1 MKKVT
6 VKFNFSS
13 IIWGIILVAAGVI
26 FALNSLE
33 ITNVDI
39 FFKGWWTLFI
49 IIPCTVSLVT
59 DRYLENVAGN
69 LCGIAIGVF
78 LLLCA
83 RGILEYSMIWKL
95 LLPAFIVIAG
105 LKMLFGG
112 IFSRKYIESDD
123 DFDDDNDDEDDNDDD
138 DEENNGEDDGEGELV
153 NTPKRT
159 RHIHRTSAVFSVRN
173 VNFDGSVFDAAA
185 INVIFG
191 GVQLDLRKAIIEGD
205 CKIHSNC
212 IFGGVTI
219 LVPENVNVKINDSSI
234 FGGSVNKTRH
244 HKGAPTIYIH
254 NNTIFGGITVK
265 E

>member
-59 DRYLENVAGN
+59 DRHLENVTGN
-69 LCGIAIGVF
+69 LFGIAIGVF

-112 IFSRKYIESDD
+112 IFSRKYIER
-123 DFDDDNDDEDDNDDD
+123 DDNFDDD
-138 DEENNGEDDGEGELV
+138 DEEDDEEDDDEEDDDNGEAEPI
-153 NTPKRT
+153 NATKRE
-159 RHIHRTSAVFSVRN
+159 RHIHRTSAVFSLRN